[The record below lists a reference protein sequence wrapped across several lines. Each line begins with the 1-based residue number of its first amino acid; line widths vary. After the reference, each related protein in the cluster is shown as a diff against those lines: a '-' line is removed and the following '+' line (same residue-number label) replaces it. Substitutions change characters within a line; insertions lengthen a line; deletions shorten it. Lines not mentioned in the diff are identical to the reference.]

1 MIAAGL
7 LTFIIRLS
15 FILLLGKVEIP
26 VMAQK
31 ALRLVP
37 PAVLTAIFVPDLLLR
52 QGQVDVTL
60 NNARLFAGVLA
71 GLVAWKSKNAVLT
84 IIIGMIALWL
94 LQLILH

>member
-84 IIIGMIALWL
+84 IITGMIALWL

>member
-84 IIIGMIALWL
+84 IVTGMVALWL